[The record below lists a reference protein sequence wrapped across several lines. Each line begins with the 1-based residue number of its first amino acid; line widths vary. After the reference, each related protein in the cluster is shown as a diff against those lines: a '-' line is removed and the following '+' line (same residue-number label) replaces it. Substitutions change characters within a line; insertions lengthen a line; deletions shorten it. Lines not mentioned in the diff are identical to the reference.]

1 MKKTRKYLTI
11 MILFVQFFSIFP
23 MTTFALTTEALET
36 KNELIT
42 EYYNV
47 QADIDSTLDDVLDF
61 VTTYEEELSDAISI
75 ELIGYFIDDFN
86 DRNIESFIDHV
97 IGAFPEG
104 STLVTDLKVLKPDI
118 KALYDKL
125 NIYRDKALQFMK
137 SEQYNLTVK
146 DVASPINDSVAIS
159 MKSLKVADK
168 IEQIVRGS
176 VLGDLDIVALLE
188 EEFSSEVNR
197 IKTKVNELIDNQ
209 ALLLIDRL
217 NRIKGNNTLTTNQ
230 KIDGMVAII
239 DYIENVESKGLTTF
253 ATAKGELTA
262 TEVLQ
267 YLNESKTF
275 FQTEMTDAIILAK
288 KYLVDEMRVA
298 PITGDLG
305 TEDAINNY
313 IVPVYGVLVTPSQG
327 VVLAPSSRYLVSY
340 VPLNSTNQLTNVI
353 STNNGNIN
361 YQNLVS
367 GRIATGSTLVV
378 NNGTENILT
387 YTFIIK
393 GDLLGRAQSNTTDLF
408 RLIDGALGKNPLT
421 GIYKNAGDMND
432 DSKNDISD
440 IIKLIDHILGK

>member
-1 MKKTRKYLTI
+1 MKKTSKYLTI
-11 MILFVQFFSIFP
+11 MILFVQFFSVLP
-23 MTTFALTTEALET
+23 MTAFALTTEALET

-42 EYYNV
+42 EYYSV
-47 QADIDSTLDDVLDF
+47 QTKIDSTLDDVLNF

-75 ELIGYFIDDFN
+75 ELIGYFINDFN
-86 DRNIESFIDHV
+86 NRNIESFIDHV

-104 STLVTDLKVLKPDI
+104 SPLVTDLKVLKPDI
-118 KALYDKL
+118 KALYDEL
-125 NIYRDKALQFMK
+125 NVYRDKALQFMR

-159 MKSLKVADK
+159 MKSLKIADK

-176 VLGDLDIVALLE
+176 VLGDLEIVALLE

-217 NRIKGNNTLTTNQ
+217 DRVKGNNTLTTNQ
-230 KIDGMVAII
+230 KIDGIVAII

-253 ATAKGELTA
+253 ATAKGELIS

-267 YLNESKTF
+267 YLNQSKTF

-305 TEDAINNY
+305 AEDAINNY
-313 IVPVYGVLVTPSQG
+313 IVPVYGVLVAPSQG

-340 VPLNSTNQLTNVI
+340 VPLNSISQLTNVI

-378 NNGTENILT
+378 NNGTENVLT

-421 GIYKNAGDMND
+421 GIYKIAGDMND